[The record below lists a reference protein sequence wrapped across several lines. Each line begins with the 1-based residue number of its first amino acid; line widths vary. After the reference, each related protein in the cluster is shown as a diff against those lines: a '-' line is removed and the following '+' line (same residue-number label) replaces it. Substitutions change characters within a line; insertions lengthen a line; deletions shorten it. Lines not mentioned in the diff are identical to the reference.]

1 MSCCHLGQTHGAPGA
16 TTPRRCSMRQPRV
29 RLKISGKAQ
38 HSTAQRE
45 TDCIPGPVCSSAGDI
60 ECLRAVLAHGGGAD
74 EVSVAGT
81 PLLWAASAENVE
93 AAKLLLEKG
102 ADPNGQDGD
111 GLTALFL
118 AATVG
123 RLPVADRG
131 TATCCSAVLCAQLST
146 YVGERQATWSW
157 CGCCSTQAQTPTPRR
172 MAT

>member
-1 MSCCHLGQTHGAPGA
+1 MSCCHLGQTHDAPGA

-29 RLKISGKAQ
+29 RLKLCGKAH

-45 TDCIPGPVCSSAGDI
+45 TDCTPRPVCLSAGDI

-81 PLLWAASAENVE
+81 PLLWAASAEDGE

-131 TATCCSAVLCAQLST
+131 SATRCSAALCAQLSM

-157 CGCCSTQAQTPTPRR
+157 CAYCSTQAQTPTPRR

>member
-1 MSCCHLGQTHGAPGA
+1 M
-16 TTPRRCSMRQPRV
+16 
-29 RLKISGKAQ
+29 
-38 HSTAQRE
+38 
-45 TDCIPGPVCSSAGDI
+45 
-60 ECLRAVLAHGGGAD
+60 LAHGGGAD

-93 AAKLLLEKG
+93 AAKLLLEMG
-102 ADPNGQDGD
+102 ADPTGRDGD

-123 RLPVADRG
+123 GLPAADRG
-131 TATCCSAVLCAQLST
+131 TATCCPAILCAQLST

-157 CGCCSTQAQTPTPRR
+157 CGCCSAQAQTPTPRR